1 MAVFWRIWNSLSAW
15 SIFLFAI
22 YLNVSFG
29 LIASTHEP
37 PEFIWGLLSEV
48 SGRVW
53 AFTQRGDPPLT
64 LTFILALTPALILAL
79 ALALA

>member
-1 MAVFWRIWNSLSAW
+1 M
-15 SIFLFAI
+15 
-22 YLNVSFG
+22 SFG

-64 LTFILALTPALILAL
+64 LTLTFILALTPALILAL
-79 ALALA
+79 ALALAQTLTSSR